1 MLATVAGGSSI
12 EPIAIEFE
20 EKPVEEVYKESM
32 ENIESKTLQSLLLTL
47 LHNKK
52 ENMCNMSTGNV
63 QNELSHLP

>member
-32 ENIESKTLQSLLLTL
+32 ENIESKTLWLLLLNMENIESKTLQSLLFNIIT
-47 LHNKK
+47 
-52 ENMCNMSTGNV
+52 
-63 QNELSHLP
+63 

>member
-32 ENIESKTLQSLLLTL
+32 ENIESKTLQSLLTL

>member
-32 ENIESKTLQSLLLTL
+32 ENIESKTLHS
-47 LHNKK
+47 HYNKHR
-52 ENMCNMSTGNV
+52 E
-63 QNELSHLP
+63 H